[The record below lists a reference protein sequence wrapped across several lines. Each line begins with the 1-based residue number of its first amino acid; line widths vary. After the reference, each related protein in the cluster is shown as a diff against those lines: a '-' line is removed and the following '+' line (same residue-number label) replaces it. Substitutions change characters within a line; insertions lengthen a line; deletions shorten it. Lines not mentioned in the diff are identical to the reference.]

1 MAAELRPH
9 PLAAIQDNGRASH
22 PRTEAILDMRTPAR
36 RRTGWLL
43 FATLA
48 LVLVLLVAAASHR
61 IALRGALNQLH
72 EAAQQRL
79 AVEAARLDGQL
90 ARVEYLPSLL
100 ETSPEVMRL
109 LAEPDNAALRGP
121 VGVYLKSLNAIAGAD
136 NLYVLHPSGRAL
148 AAADQDQPGTPV
160 GEDLSYRPYVRDV
173 LTGGRG
179 RFYGVGITSARAGYY
194 LSYAL
199 PARGKIQ
206 GVATVKINLQ
216 RFESD
221 WRELPGEVLAVDE
234 HGVVILSSRDD
245 WRYRPLQVLSP
256 EARAEAAQARR
267 YGSAELTPLDW
278 HVREAVGHRAERIA
292 LDSAHYVKSEHPVN
306 RGRWRLLL
314 LADEAAALTAA
325 RTAAIIA
332 ALVAAVLILGATLLV
347 FRQREIKQRLASR
360 EALQAAHDML
370 ELKVQERT
378 AELRAAQDGL
388 VHAGKLAVLGQMSA
402 GVVHELNQPLAA
414 LHTLSDNAGLLIER
428 GKIDDARGNMRRIGN
443 IVQRMARLTSQLKG
457 FAHKANAPLRPIGV
471 RRTIDE
477 ALLFASSRIDA
488 GGVEVSVDVQPEGLS
503 VMADEARLEQV
514 LANLLGNAL
523 DALESVEERRLVIA
537 ARRANSACE
546 IVVSNSGPC
555 IDATIMARLF
565 EPFVTSKPAGKGLGL
580 GLLISTHIV
589 RSFGGTLKARNLSP
603 QGAEFTIELPDAA
616 MPAEVQ

>member
-1 MAAELRPH
+1 MVAEVHVVP
-9 PLAAIQDNGRASH
+9 PAAIQHNRCASN
-22 PRTEAILDMRTPAR
+22 PGIEAIVDIRSPAWL
-36 RRTGWLL
+36 RTGWLV
-43 FATLA
+43 FAALA
-48 LVLVLLVAAASHR
+48 ALLVLLVAAAGHR
-61 IALRGALNQLH
+61 LALRGALAQLH

-109 LAEPDNAALRGP
+109 LAEPDNTALRGP
-121 VGVYLKSLNAIAGAD
+121 VGHYLKSLNAIAGAD

-173 LTGGRG
+173 LSGGRG

-199 PARGKIQ
+199 PARGPIQ
-206 GVATVKINLQ
+206 GVATVKIDLEP
-216 RFESD
+216 FESN

-234 HGVVILSSRDD
+234 HGVVILSSRDA
-245 WRYRPLQVLSP
+245 WRYRPLQALSP
-256 EARAEAAQARR
+256 EALAEAAQARR
-267 YGSAELTPLDW
+267 YGSAELTPLGW
-278 HVREAVGHRAERIA
+278 HVRETIGHRAERIA
-292 LDSAHYVKSEHPVN
+292 LDGAHYVKSEHPVD
-306 RGRWRLLL
+306 RGRWRLVL

-332 ALVAAVLILGATLLV
+332 ALVAAVLILGTTLMV
-347 FRQREIKQRLASR
+347 FRQREIRQRLASR

-370 ELKVQERT
+370 EVKVQERT
-378 AELRAAQDGL
+378 AELRAAQDDL

-414 LHTLSDNAGLLIER
+414 LHTLSDNADLLIER
-428 GKIDDARGNMRRIGN
+428 GKVDDARANLRRIGH

-457 FAHKANAPLRPIGV
+457 FAHKANAPLRPLGV
-471 RRTIDE
+471 RRLIDE
-477 ALLFASSRIDA
+477 ALLLVASRVSA
-488 GGVEVSVDVQPEGLS
+488 GGVAVSVDVQPEGLRA
-503 VMADEARLEQV
+503 MADEARLEQV

-523 DALESVEERRLVIA
+523 DALETVETRRLMIA
-537 ARRANSACE
+537 ARRHNGHCE

-555 IDATIMARLF
+555 IDAAIMAHLF

-616 MPAEVQ
+616 MQADMS